1 MWHGPAVMELLRS
14 VEAEQAAR
22 RPIPSAHSIWELTL
36 HMTTWAEIVR
46 QRLDGLS
53 VEYPDAT
60 IDWPP
65 IPASPNAQE
74 WTAALQR
81 LSDAY
86 EALALAVRELPEE
99 GLRARAAGNE
109 YSVETML
116 CGVVEHGVYH
126 GGQIAILMKADRQRQ
141 STTN

>member
-22 RPIPSAHSIWELTL
+22 RPIASAHSIWELTL
-36 HMTTWAEIVR
+36 HMTTWAEIAR

-53 VEYPDAT
+53 LEYPDVT

-65 IPASPNAQE
+65 MPANANAQE